1 LVETIHD
8 QAEGLRRL
16 LVQDF
21 LRVITVASGSTGA
34 GRTTTV
40 INLAAAMVGDGKN
53 VLVIDENADASNISA
68 TLGISA
74 HRDLLDVIRRD
85 KALDEVI
92 ISRPGGLF
100 ILPAGRGMRMLGK
113 LSAGDRTHL
122 IGSFAHLAQPLDVV
136 LIDAAPGHSSR
147 LLPLTFSTHE
157 ILVVVSPEPAS
168 ITGAYTLIKHISS
181 HQQDKRDLHVLV
193 NRARNETEARM
204 IFDNMAGTARRYL
217 GVALNF
223 MGFVPQ
229 DNQLCLRRLAAG
241 ELPGSTSA
249 AAFRN
254 AAESLTHLTYQDG
267 EAKGEGRGL
276 ERFMQGLLQ
285 SNQSNQS
292 NQGNQGSKANTVMAT
307 SR

>member
-1 LVETIHD
+1 MAEAIHD

-21 LRVITVASGSTGA
+21 LRVITVASGSAGA

-53 VLVIDENADASNISA
+53 VLVIDENADASNVSA

-85 KALDEVI
+85 TALDEVI

-100 ILPAGRGMRMLGK
+100 ILPAGRGMRVLEK
-113 LSAGDRTHL
+113 LSAGDRAHL

-136 LIDAAPGHSSR
+136 LIDAAPGHSR
-147 LLPLTFSTHE
+147 RFLPLTFSTHE

-181 HQQDKRDLHVLV
+181 YHQDKRDLHVLV

-217 GVALNF
+217 GVALDF
-223 MGFVPQ
+223 KGFVPQ
-229 DNQLCLRRLAAG
+229 DNKLCLGRLGAG
-241 ELPGSTSA
+241 ELPDSNST
-249 AAFRN
+249 AAFRH

-267 EAKGEGRGL
+267 EAKSEGKGL

-285 SNQSNQS
+285 SNQ
-292 NQGNQGSKANTVMAT
+292 GNQGSAANSIMAT

>member
-1 LVETIHD
+1 MAETIHD

-34 GRTTTV
+34 GRTTAV
-40 INLAAAMVGDGKN
+40 INLAAAMAGDGKN
-53 VLVIDENADASNISA
+53 VLVIDENADARNISA

-100 ILPAGRGMRMLGK
+100 ILPAGRGMRVLGK
-113 LSAGDRTHL
+113 LSVGDRAHL
-122 IGSFAHLAQPLDVV
+122 IASFARLAQPVDIV
-136 LIDAAPGHSSR
+136 LIDAAPGYSSP
-147 LLPLTFSTHE
+147 LLPLAFSTHE

-168 ITGAYTLIKHISS
+168 ITGAYALIKHISS
-181 HQQDKRDLHVLV
+181 HHQGKRDLHVLV

-204 IFDNMAGTARRYL
+204 IYDNMAGTARRYL
-217 GVALNF
+217 RVALDF

-229 DNQLCLRRLAAG
+229 DNKLCLERLVAG
-241 ELPGSTSA
+241 ELPDSTSA
-249 AAFRN
+249 AAFRH
-254 AAESLTHLTYQDG
+254 AAESLTHLTYQDA
-267 EAKGEGRGL
+267 ESRGEGKGL
-276 ERFMQGLLQ
+276 ERFVQCLLQ
-285 SNQSNQS
+285 SNQSNQ
-292 NQGNQGSKANTVMAT
+292 GNESRKANTVMAT

>member
-1 LVETIHD
+1 LAETIHD

-21 LRVITVASGSTGA
+21 LPVITVASGSTGS
-34 GRTTTV
+34 GRTTAV
-40 INLAAAMVGDGKN
+40 VNLAAAMAGNGKN
-53 VLVIDENADASNISA
+53 VLVIDENAGANNVSA
-68 TLGISA
+68 MLGISA

-100 ILPAGRGMRMLGK
+100 ILPAGRGMRVLGK
-113 LSAGDRTHL
+113 LSADDRSHL
-122 IGSFAHLAQPLDVV
+122 IASFARLAQPVDVV
-136 LIDAAPGHSSR
+136 LIDAAPGYSSP

-157 ILVVVSPEPAS
+157 ILVVVSPDPAS
-168 ITGAYTLIKHISS
+168 ITGAYALIKHISS
-181 HQQDKRDLHVLV
+181 HHQDKRDLHVLV

-204 IFDNMAGTARRYL
+204 IFDNMAGTASRYL
-217 GVALNF
+217 GVALDF

-229 DNQLCLRRLAAG
+229 DNKLCLGRLVAG

-249 AAFRN
+249 AAFRH
-254 AAESLTHLTYQDG
+254 AAESLTHLTYQDA

-276 ERFMQGLLQ
+276 ERFMQWLL
-285 SNQSNQS
+285 QSNQS
-292 NQGNQGSKANTVMAT
+292 NQGNQVNQSVTANTVMAS